1 MSETQ
6 LNNLPKFRS
15 NAPALRNYSLFTFS
29 ITGNIWGQAVSN
41 REHLLIYSEVL
52 NFDQTPKYICGALFA
67 ADMEIGPLELYVS
80 SCQSR
85 TLLHNLSSF
94 KV

>member
-1 MSETQ
+1 M
-6 LNNLPKFRS
+6 
-15 NAPALRNYSLFTFS
+15 
-29 ITGNIWGQAVSN
+29 
-41 REHLLIYSEVL
+41 YSEVL
-52 NFDQTPKYICGALFA
+52 NFDQTPKYIWGALLA
-67 ADMEIGPLELYVS
+67 ADMEIGPLGLYVS